1 MQFFLRLVSRWIIRA
16 VCLMAPFSLLAQFT
30 VTYPV
35 SRMVLQR
42 DNANQAS
49 VQIAGSYALP
59 IDRVDAQVVPMV
71 SGQGTPTSWSVIQTN
86 PTNGQ
91 FNGTLPVQGGWYR
104 LRVRA
109 MKNGVVVGTD
119 SVDRVGV
126 GEVFGILGHSN
137 AQGSSCADA
146 NGFDRCATITGAADD
161 RVICVGIDPVS
172 ADFQRYQS
180 TGSSNYLPGLLFS
193 KLNTFSGISPF
204 HSFSWV
210 WGRLGDLL
218 TARLNV
224 PVLFY
229 GAGFGGTNM
238 EQVYKAAY
246 DIPFPHSFVRYDI
259 RMPFA
264 NVRTIMKLYVPSTG
278 IRSFLIVHGENDRY
292 DGGGDTLQTH
302 KLFKMYLEQVQAKMR
317 TEFQRPNLAWVVA
330 LTSYPNPDANNSAYL
345 FPEVRNAEKEFVAH
359 STNTFLGPDI
369 DSLRLPADRPD
380 GIHYATSAQEK
391 VAALWSRALNTQ
403 FFQNSTPYP
412 AQPQPLASLTCAT
425 GNQLALTQPAGFGAY
440 LWSNGTTTATLTAGP
455 GTYSARLRRS
465 MAGADSNVIFFP
477 PPIVV
482 PAQVMPLT
490 PTITYGANPL
500 ICGGES
506 LTLTSSY
513 TVGPNLWSTAST
525 ASSITIPSPG
535 TYTVRAAHP
544 VYGCLSNIASQS
556 VSTGKADLS
565 LNWKV
570 SNRTPVVGQPLTLS
584 LTVRNDGPCNVSNV
598 TVINRLPPNI
608 RFDSSASFALV
619 GTATDVLSTTL
630 PAILS
635 NQSVSR
641 QYIAHATAAGQYY
654 NATEITAS
662 SSPDPDS
669 QAGSGTADGQD
680 DAATV
685 DFRTRDGGTGLFV
698 SPNPNQVPLPPV
710 ASNQP
715 KPDTALADLSLFISA
730 SKRVISP
737 GQPVSFTITVRN
749 RGGATATNI
758 TIRDVLPTG
767 LQFVSAP
774 AGVSSVSGV
783 VSGTIGQLPAGQEA
797 SLSFTTSVTSGTFIQ
812 TSAQIMNATPGD
824 PDSTPGNGT
833 TNGEDDTAT
842 TDLRV
847 SSGLSGARMAAPGAD
862 ASAGA
867 APNVGLPVRRRTIR
881 QLAVRPN

>member
-1 MQFFLRLVSRWIIRA
+1 
-16 VCLMAPFSLLAQFT
+16 MAPFTLLAQFT

-42 DNANQAS
+42 DNSNQAS
-49 VQIAGSYALP
+49 IQIAGSYAQPL
-59 IDRVDAQVVPMV
+59 DRVDAQVVPIV
-71 SGQGTPTSWSVIQTN
+71 AGQGTPTSWSAIQTT
-86 PTNGQ
+86 PANGQ
-91 FNGTLPVQGGWYR
+91 FNGTLTVQGGWYK
-104 LRVRA
+104 LRVRGL
-109 MKNGVVVGTD
+109 KNGVVVGMD

-137 AQGSSCADA
+137 AQGSSCDD
-146 NGFDRCATITGAADD
+146 GTGDKCVTTSGAADD
-161 RVICVGIDPVS
+161 RVVCVGFDPSS
-172 ADFQRYQS
+172 ADFLSYEN
-180 TGSSNYLPGLLFS
+180 TGNSNYLPGLLFA
-193 KLNTFSGISPF
+193 KLNTYTGISPF
-204 HSFSWV
+204 HNVSWI

-224 PVLFY
+224 PVMFY

-246 DIPFPHSFVRYDI
+246 NIPFSHPFVRYDI
-259 RMPFA
+259 RMPFV

-292 DGGGDTLQTH
+292 DGSGDTLQTH
-302 KLFKMYLEQVQAKMR
+302 QLFKMYLEQVQAKMR

-330 LTSYPNPDANNSAYL
+330 LTSYPNPDANSSAYL
-345 FPEVRNAEKEFVAH
+345 FPEVRNAEKEFAAH
-359 STNTFLGPDI
+359 SPNTFLGPDI
-369 DSLRLPADRPD
+369 DSLRLPVDRPD
-380 GIHYATSAQEK
+380 GIHYSTSAQEK
-391 VAALWSRALNTQ
+391 VAALWNRALTAQ
-403 FFQNSTPYP
+403 FFQNSTPYL

-477 PPIVV
+477 PSIVV
-482 PAQVMPLT
+482 PAQVMPGQ
-490 PTITYGANPL
+490 PTISYGTNPL
-500 ICGGES
+500 LCGGET
-506 LTLTSSY
+506 LTLASSY
-513 TVGPNLWSTAST
+513 TAGPNLWSTTSK
-525 ASSITIPSPG
+525 ASSITATSPG
-535 TYTVRAAHP
+535 TYTVQAVHP
-544 VYGCLSNIASQS
+544 VYGCLSGIASQS
-556 VSTGKADLS
+556 VSLGTADLS

-598 TVINRLPPNI
+598 TVINRLPPNLI
-608 RFDSSASFALV
+608 FDSSASFTLV
-619 GTATDVLSTTL
+619 GAAANVLSTML

-635 NQSVSR
+635 NQSISR
-641 QYIAHATAAGQYY
+641 QYIAHATASGQYY
-654 NATEITAS
+654 NATELTAS

-669 QAGSGTADGQD
+669 QFGSGTADGQD

-685 DFRTRDGGTGLFV
+685 DFRTRDGGTSVYV
-698 SPNPNQVPLPPV
+698 SPNPNQVPLPAV

-715 KPDTALADLSLFISA
+715 KPDSLLADLSLSMSA
-730 SKRVISP
+730 SKRVASV

-758 TIRDVLPTG
+758 TVRNVLPAG

-774 AGVSSVSGV
+774 AGVSAVSGV
-783 VSGTIGQLPAGQEA
+783 VSGTIAQLGAGLEA

-812 TSAQIMNATPGD
+812 TSAQITTATPGD
-824 PDSTPGNGT
+824 PDSAPGNGT
-833 TNGEDDTAT
+833 TNGEDDAAT
-842 TDLRV
+842 IDLRV
-847 SSGLSGARMAAPGAD
+847 SSGYSGARMAAPGAD
-862 ASAGA
+862 SPADA
-867 APNVGLPVRRRTIR
+867 ARKTGLLPRRRSIR

>member
-1 MQFFLRLVSRWIIRA
+1 MQFLLRLVSGWIIRA

-49 VQIAGSYALP
+49 VQIAGSYAQP

-71 SGQGTPTSWSVIQTN
+71 SGQGTPTSWSAIQTN

-104 LRVRA
+104 LRVRG

-119 SVDRVGV
+119 SVNRVGV

-137 AQGSSCADA
+137 AQGSSCVN
-146 NGFDRCATITGAADD
+146 NGVDRCATISGAVDD

-172 ADFQRYQS
+172 ADFQRYQG

-193 KLNTFSGISPF
+193 KLNTFAGISPF

-246 DIPFPHSFVRYDI
+246 DIPFSHSFVRYDL

-264 NVRTIMKLYVPSTG
+264 NVRTIMNLYVPSTG
-278 IRSFLIVHGENDRY
+278 IRSFLIVHGENDRG
-292 DGGGDTLQTH
+292 DGNSPEERYA
-302 KLFKMYLEQVQAKMR
+302 LFKMYLKQVLAKMR
-317 TEFQRPNLAWVVA
+317 TEFQRPNLAWVIA
-330 LTSYPNPDANNSAYL
+330 ITSYPTPDASNPNYQ
-345 FPEVRNAEKEFVAH
+345 FPELRQAEFDVLGD
-359 STNTFLGPDI
+359 TPNTFRGPDI
-369 DSLRLPADRPD
+369 DSLRVPADRPD
-380 GIHYATSAQEK
+380 GVHYSTSAQEK
-391 VAALWSRALNTQ
+391 IAALWSRALNTQ
-403 FFQNSTPYP
+403 FFQNSTPYL

-425 GNQLALTQPAGFGAY
+425 GNQLTLTQPAGFGAY
-440 LWSNGTTTATLTAGP
+440 QWSNGTTTASLTAGP

-482 PAQVMPLT
+482 PAQVMPGT

-513 TVGPNLWSTAST
+513 SAGPNLWSTTST

-535 TYTVRAAHP
+535 TYTVRAVHP

-556 VSTGKADLS
+556 VSMGTADLS

-570 SNRTPVVGQPLTLS
+570 SNRTPIIGQPLTLT
-584 LTVRNDGPCNVSNV
+584 LTVQNAGPCNVSNV

-608 RFDSSASFALV
+608 RFDSSASFTLV
-619 GTATDVLSTTL
+619 GTATEVLSTTL

-698 SPNPNQVPLPPV
+698 SPNPNQVPLPTV

-730 SKRVISP
+730 SKRVVSP

-833 TNGEDDTAT
+833 TNGEDDAAT

-847 SSGLSGARMAAPGAD
+847 SSGLSGARMAAPSAD
-862 ASAGA
+862 ASADA
-867 APNVGLPVRRRTIR
+867 APNIGLPARRRTIR
-881 QLAVRPN
+881 QLAVWPN